1 MWVHKKIK
9 QAMDS
14 LYKKYP
20 DFYWALDKLEFLKN
34 CDTEYIEKLCT
45 DGTRIIYHDK
55 YLYYIGLKQVEE
67 EILHMMF
74 HKELFHNKRFL
85 MYPEEE
91 LRNAIMDLQVAWMMN
106 ESGMLRK
113 EKRECLEYLLITVCN
128 GKCDF
133 SLYHELQEDKERKER
148 FLNYM
153 SALQW
158 DNHRSWEI

>member
-1 MWVHKKIK
+1 
-9 QAMDS
+9 MDS

-20 DFYWALDKLEFLKN
+20 DFHWALDKLEFSKN
-34 CDTEYIEKLCT
+34 YCSEHIERLST
-45 DGTRIIYHDK
+45 DGMRILYDEE
-55 YLYYIGLKQVEE
+55 YLYYVSVKQVEE
-67 EILHMMF
+67 EIMHLMF

-91 LRNAIMDLQVAWMMN
+91 LRNAIMDLQVAWMMK
-106 ESGMLRK
+106 EIGMLKSEKK
-113 EKRECLEYLLITVCN
+113 ERLDYLLTTVCN

-133 SLYHELQEDKERKER
+133 SLYHELQEDTGRKER

-158 DNHRSWEI
+158 DNHRNWAIEKT